1 MSIVGVLLATAVD
14 IVVPIALIVW
24 LSVGNARRRRSL
36 RNEAV
41 FWGVL
46 VIYVGVM
53 ATCVVPALMDVPRF
67 EGFSVIPAVL
77 VSLPMSAIPA
87 IVNSVTMGLLFSDRE
102 WSDFGYLVVMPM
114 FLAGLIAW
122 ALLLPVAIR
131 AVVGIERVNRRA
143 RIARSVEGS
152 LDSPMERDV

>member
-1 MSIVGVLLATAVD
+1 
-14 IVVPIALIVW
+14 
-24 LSVGNARRRRSL
+24 
-36 RNEAV
+36 
-41 FWGVL
+41 
-46 VIYVGVM
+46 
-53 ATCVVPALMDVPRF
+53 MDVPRF